1 MTGIVVS
8 KVVKMMGLMVAD
20 DVVKKTDLVVVVY
33 VVK

>member
-20 DVVKKTDLVVVVY
+20 DVVKMTDCGVCG
-33 VVK
+33 